1 MNIVGIIPSR
11 IKSTRIPKK
20 ALVDIHGLPMVV
32 HVYKRSCMSPILSDV
47 IVATD
52 SMEILK
58 TVEDYGGKA
67 IMTSPD
73 HQNGTERLAEVVE
86 NMPVDIAVLIN
97 GDEPLINPDHIKDSV
112 ETLIESNAE
121 SSILV
126 LDFFKKNSPSDFKV
140 VLNKNNEIMYIS
152 RNDIPSDARN
162 KVDAMLKAYHI
173 LSFRKDFLLKY
184 AQMDKSPLEIAE
196 DHEHLRIIE
205 NGYRLVAR
213 KVESGSIS
221 VDTPEGLE
229 YVRKMMADDKCFLEY
244 KP

>member
-32 HVYKRSCMSPILSDV
+32 HVYKRSCMSPILSNV

-112 ETLIESNAE
+112 EALIESNAE

-126 LDFFKKNSPSDFKV
+126 LDFFKKDSPSDFKV

>member
-58 TVEDYGGKA
+58 TVENHGGKA

-97 GDEPLINPDHIKDSV
+97 GDEPLIDPEHIKDSV
-112 ETLIESNAE
+112 EALIESNAD

-126 LDFFKKNSPSDFKV
+126 LDFSKKSSPSDFKV

-152 RNDIPSDARN
+152 RNDIPSNARN
-162 KVDAMLKAYHI
+162 KVDTMLKAYHI

-184 AQMDKSPLEIAE
+184 AQMDKTPLEIAE

-205 NGYRLVAR
+205 NGYRLVAK

-229 YVRKMMADDKCFLEY
+229 YVRKMMAEDKYFLKY